1 MRIGIDAR
9 LLIEPLTG
17 IGRYTEGMCEALLKH
32 KCEFFLYMPSKPS
45 SNKWSEIGASVRA
58 SYFVTGIGRMLWSQ
72 VILPLNVVQDKVDVL
87 WSATHRL
94 PRYLPDKVARVVT
107 VHDLVWKHA
116 PETMRPLSRVLDSV
130 LMADAIQ
137 IADRV
142 IAVSHSTAQDIKS
155 EWPAVV
161 DKVRVIHPGG
171 VDLPFTADARLI
183 ADLGIDKKYVL
194 FVGTLEPRKNLARL
208 LSAFAQLP
216 EGVRAET
223 ILVIAGGKGWGGID
237 AHRLVA
243 DLRLSQNVILA
254 GYVSDSVL
262 SALYSNAHLLAM
274 PSLYEGFGLP
284 VVEAMSRGVPVL
296 VSDISSLPEV
306 AGDAGLL
313 VDPFDVDSIANGLLR
328 ILTDKVLHASLANSA
343 VASAN
348 RFSWSLAARRALGVF
363 AEAVEERYA

>member
-1 MRIGIDAR
+1 MRVGIDAR
-9 LLIEPLTG
+9 LLIEPFTG
-17 IGRYTEGMCEALLKH
+17 IGRYTVGMCRALLRH
-32 KCEFFLYMPSKPS
+32 DCDFFLYMPSQPYDFEW
-45 SNKWSEIGASVRA
+45 NGTRATVRA
-58 SYFVTGIGRMLWSQ
+58 SCFGSRLGRMLWSQ
-72 VILPLNVVQDKVDVL
+72 TILPLNVVQDEVDVL

-94 PRYLPDKVARVVT
+94 PRCLPDKVARVVT

-116 PETMRPLSRVLDSV
+116 PGTMRPLSRMLDSV
-130 LMADAIQ
+130 LMPDAIQ

-142 IAVSHSTAQDIKS
+142 IAVSQSTAQDIKA
-155 EWPAVV
+155 EWPEAG
-161 DKVRVIHPGG
+161 DKVRVIYPGG
-171 VDLPFTADARLI
+171 VDLPPAADVKLI
-183 ADLGIDKKYVL
+183 ADFGIDKRYVL

-208 LSAFAQLP
+208 LAAFAQLP
-216 EGVRAET
+216 EEVRAET
-223 ILVIAGGKGWGGID
+223 RLVIAGGGGWGGID
-237 AHRLVA
+237 VHRLVA

-254 GYVSDSVL
+254 GYVCDSVL

-296 VSDISSLPEV
+296 VSTNSSLPEV

-328 ILTDKVLHASLANSA
+328 ILTDNALHATLAKSA

-348 RFSWSLAARRALGVF
+348 RFSWSLAARRALDVF
-363 AEAVEERYA
+363 VEAVEERCA